1 MKVNLGTITEITV
14 ARVQQLARDV
24 EKAFQKAINPVD
36 ITGVMVLGIKAA
48 RASVDQIITT
58 TETLANA
65 TNLSFIIA
73 ANEEW
78 IADFTLDVGAAL
90 KTTGMKLA
98 VTVPSGAALN
108 VNAHVGIDHFGGYA
122 QSNVCAARTTTSGA
136 ALNFTTVYL
145 TNTDIAQA
153 RVSVWVLNSTTA
165 GTVQLQIAQ
174 STSSATALVIRKG
187 SHMLSHRIA

>member
-1 MKVNLGTITEITV
+1 MKVNLGTITEVTV

-24 EKAFQKAINPVD
+24 EKAFQKAINPAD
-36 ITGVMVLGIKAA
+36 IAGVTVLGIKAA
-48 RASVDQIITT
+48 RATADQSITSNT
-58 TETLANA
+58 TLASA
-65 TNLSFIIA
+65 TNLSFTIA

-98 VTVPSGAALN
+98 VTVPSGATLN
-108 VNAHVGIDHFGGYA
+108 VNARAGIDHFGGFA
-122 QSNVCAARTTTSGA
+122 QSNVCVIRTTTGGGA
-136 ALNFTTVYL
+136 LDFTTAYL
-145 TNTDIAQA
+145 ANTDIAQV
-153 RVSVWVLNSTTA
+153 RVSVWVLNGATA

-187 SHMLSHRIA
+187 SHMLSHRIV